1 VSSAPIGVRRLSWF
15 ELSARNRIT
24 ALLDARSFEEFIGP
38 EEGVTSPH
46 LLQFD
51 LTVAF
56 DDGIVVGRGRLDG
69 KLVLVAAQE
78 GRFMG
83 GSIGEVHGAKLVGIL
98 RAARALAAAGRTQAC
113 LLLLDTGGVRLQ
125 EANAGETAA
134 AEAVRAVL
142 DARTAGAS
150 VVALLGGRAGCFGGG
165 SLIAACCSHI
175 VMSEHARLG
184 VSGPEVIETYKGAE
198 EFDSQDRALAWRT
211 LGGMTRRLLGSADAL
226 VDDTAA
232 AFRQAAIAQLQRP
245 RPLEMA
251 RLQAEHARLRE
262 RIRRFGD
269 CRDGAE
275 IVRRVLEPAA
285 VYGLDNW
292 SAQDTERLIAKLPE
306 SAHDA
311 R

>member
-1 VSSAPIGVRRLSWF
+1 VSRVPSTARRVSWL

-24 ALLDARSFEEFIGP
+24 ALLDARSFEEFVGP
-38 EEGVTSPH
+38 QEGVTSPH
-46 LLQFD
+46 LLRFD
-51 LTVAF
+51 LPNAF
-56 DDGIVVGRGRLDG
+56 DDGIVVGRGRLEG
-69 KLVLVAAQE
+69 NPVLIAAQE

-98 RAARALAAAGRTQAC
+98 RAARALAASGRTQPC

-142 DARTAGAS
+142 DARSAGAS
-150 VVALLGGRAGCFGGG
+150 VIALLGGRAGCFGGG
-165 SLIAACCSHI
+165 SLIAACCSHV

-211 LGGMTRRLLGSADAL
+211 LGGTTRRLLGSADAL

-232 AFRQAAIAQLQRP
+232 AFRQAVIAQLRRP
-245 RPLEMA
+245 RTFEVA
-251 RLQAEHARLRE
+251 RLQAEHSRLRE

-269 CRDGAE
+269 CRDGSE
-275 IVRRVLEPAA
+275 IVRRLLEPAA
-285 VYGLDNW
+285 VHGLDDG
-292 SAQDTERLIAKLPE
+292 SAEDAERLIAKLPE
-306 SAHDA
+306 AVHDA

>member
-1 VSSAPIGVRRLSWF
+1 MSRAPTSVRRLSWF

-24 ALLDARSFEEFIGP
+24 ALLDTGGFEEFIGP

-51 LTVAF
+51 LPNAF
-56 DDGIVVGRGRLDG
+56 DDGIVVGRGHLDG
-69 KLVLVAAQE
+69 KPVLVAAQE

-83 GSIGEVHGAKLVGIL
+83 GSIGEVHGAKLVGL
-98 RAARALAAAGRTQAC
+98 LCGAQALAAAGRNQSC

-125 EANAGETAA
+125 EANAGETAV

-142 DARTAGAS
+142 DARAAGVS

-211 LGGMTRRLLGSADAL
+211 LGGTTRRLLGSADVL
-226 VDDTAA
+226 VDDSVA

-245 RPLEMA
+245 RTPEVA
-251 RLQAEHARLRE
+251 RLQAEHLRLRE
-262 RIRRFGD
+262 RVRCFGD
-269 CRDGAE
+269 CRDAFD
-275 IVRRVLEPAA
+275 IVRRVLDPAA
-285 VYGLDNW
+285 VRALENS
-292 SAQDTERLIAKLPE
+292 SAQDAERLITKLPE
-306 SAHDA
+306 GTHDS